1 MTCDETEPMPRFL
14 LALSLYAVAAVA
26 LAGPPASTDDATGKP
41 AKPAA
46 TSATTDQD
54 SAPAS
59 TPAPAPSRSAAKPA
73 AKRWHSLLPGMIR

>member
-14 LALSLYAVAAVA
+14 LALSLYALAAVA
-26 LAGPPASTDDATGKP
+26 LARPPAGAEEASGKP

-46 TSATTDQD
+46 AATTTEQD
-54 SAPAS
+54 GTPAG
-59 TPAPAPSRSAAKPA
+59 TPAPAPSRSAAKPT